1 MARRFMEVTETLG
14 VLMMAGQPDWRH
26 TDVGVVVVV
35 TPNIC
40 KYLLSTILSLDLP
53 AAPCLFSSPA
63 WAASLVLRPPAAST
77 TQKRLCLFTT
87 TLTKRFML
95 LRPHLQL
102 RKVVYHWALKVLA
115 GTILRLSPPLILFH
129 SCFSFE
135 SEMAFQKVP
144 FLVCKS
150 LEKRTGSQM
159 TCLHFSSRMDPKLRN
174 IHKFCLRGISIY
186 P

>member
-1 MARRFMEVTETLG
+1 MYISVIYHCRILARTLSFMLEPRFDLAWKEDLSDDSRALMARRFMEVTETLG

-53 AAPCLFSSPA
+53 PCPLPVLKPSVSSIFSLEAAY
-63 WAASLVLRPPAAST
+63 SLRKKP
-77 TQKRLCLFTT
+77 QKRLCSFTT
-87 TLTKRFML
+87 TVTKRFML

-115 GTILRLSPPLILFH
+115 GTILRLSPLAAH
-129 SCFSFE
+129 SFSFVL
-135 SEMAFQKVP
+135 F
-144 FLVCKS
+144 F
-150 LEKRTGSQM
+150 
-159 TCLHFSSRMDPKLRN
+159 
-174 IHKFCLRGISIY
+174 
-186 P
+186 